1 MVEIDYDK
9 DILDIDEVS
18 IDETK
23 INPDYYIHNAI
34 LKTQQALIKDDFEKG
49 LLQYLILIDHVEILA
64 KASSR
69 LPTDYEKKVKE
80 YIAEIKAPESLN
92 LTKTTDL
99 PFMIKIAHKKI
110 ELILTACFKNKVST
124 DPLSFDKKTKA
135 TTEEISD

>member
-1 MVEIDYDK
+1 MTEIDYDK
-9 DILDIDEVS
+9 DVLDIDEVS

-69 LPTDYEKKVKE
+69 LPSDYEVKIKN
-80 YIAEIKAPESLN
+80 YLAEISAPTNLS
-92 LTKTTDL
+92 LTKTADL

-110 ELILTACFKNKVST
+110 ELILTSCFKNKTST

-135 TTEEISD
+135 IIEDISD